1 MKNLAISTI
10 VVLVAFVIT
19 FILSTGLRYSL
30 QLKTTPAI
38 IFEIGELVNGDYRIV
53 ATDSKNTLWLQ
64 KRNDDCTYV
73 ATVSSD
79 YPNLKMSEKIIC
91 ILNGSVKETINIEIT
106 DQAEKQE

>member
-1 MKNLAISTI
+1 MKKLAISAI
-10 VVLVAFVIT
+10 VVLVAFVT
-19 FILSTGLRYSL
+19 AFILQEYLRYSL

-38 IFEIGELVNGDYRIV
+38 VFEIGELVNGDYRIV

-91 ILNGSVKETINIEIT
+91 ILNGSVKETINIEIR